1 MTGVASSESSTDT
14 HSAPFFIPLTAL
26 AYAFA
31 VNSNGSV
38 TGFYLV
44 LVVVAVLVDLGLIG
58 GGEASR

>member
-1 MTGVASSESSTDT
+1 M
-14 HSAPFFIPLTAL
+14 PLTTL

-38 TGFYLV
+38 TGFYQV

-58 GGEASR
+58 GSEVSRRHSRKAD